1 MSVLFPS
8 WLPVF
13 LAVAEHGSFNKAA
26 EVLLLSQPAVS
37 QKIRHLEASLGVQLF
52 ERTPSGARLTPAGE
66 TLHRY
71 AHAARWI
78 LLAAEGSI
86 TYPHPAAHVRRRLLL
101 GGTPSLAAQCFP
113 RWLKAF
119 HQRHPQ
125 TLVHLQ
131 TDTTPRLVQQV
142 ARHALHL
149 AIIEGE
155 LPDESEV
162 HYTILQELPF
172 QLVAPN
178 QPPWNT
184 RQSVPLRALHKTQ
197 FVARPADAQTRRWM
211 ERIFA
216 QHHIRPHIVAELD
229 SPETIKQ
236 AVAHGM
242 GVSLLPTCFLRDAPN
257 EQLLVLPVED
267 VPLQR
272 YLKAIWAKDMP
283 MHPLALAFL
292 ETLQAEFP
300 HLSQVLAAARHPDFR
315 ALYAL
320 LEDARTAP
328 NNPTSTP

>member
-37 QKIRHLEASLGVQLF
+37 QKIRHLEVSLGVRLF
-52 ERTPSGARLTPAGE
+52 ERTPSGARLTLAGE

-86 TYPHPAAHVRRRLLL
+86 TSPRPAAHVRRRLLL

-119 HQRHPQ
+119 HQRHLQ

-131 TDTTPRLVQQV
+131 TDTTPHLVQQV

-184 RQSVPLRALHKTQ
+184 RQSVPLRALHETH
-197 FVARPADAQTRRWM
+197 FVARPADTQTRRWM

-257 EQLLVLPVED
+257 ERLVVLPVED

-292 ETLQAEFP
+292 EALQTEFP
-300 HLSQVLAAARHPDFR
+300 HLSRVLEAARHPDFR

-320 LEDARTAP
+320 LEDARPAP
-328 NNPTSTP
+328 QEPAP